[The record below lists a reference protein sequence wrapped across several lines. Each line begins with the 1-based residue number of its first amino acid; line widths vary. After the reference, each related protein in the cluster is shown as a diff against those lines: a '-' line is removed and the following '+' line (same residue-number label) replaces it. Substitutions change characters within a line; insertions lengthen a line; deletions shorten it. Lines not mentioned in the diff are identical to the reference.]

1 MNLIQLRDRL
11 ITLFDLSE
19 LKSLCFDL
27 DVTYDELPGDTL
39 RGKGEGLIDYCRRRD
54 LLPRLWERCRALRP
68 AEDWPPL
75 ALLLEESRDAA
86 YFRQAPATS
95 PARQGN
101 SYSVRVGGNVG
112 AGAQIAA
119 GENINQIQVG
129 RKGEAAELLTE
140 LRAAIR
146 AELAPA
152 AAESAEQEAAALQAE
167 LRADEPNLDRLK
179 QLRAYFQGL
188 GGRVAAAATAVFNS
202 EAGQAAL
209 KTAAEIVVAAALKGF
224 GG

>member
-11 ITLFDLSE
+11 ITLFDLSD

-27 DVTYDELPGDTL
+27 DVPYDELPGDTL

-54 LLPRLWERCRALRP
+54 LLPRLWERCRELRP
-68 AEDWPPL
+68 AEEWPPL

-86 YFRQAPATS
+86 YFQQAPAMP

-101 SYSVRVGGNVG
+101 SYSVQVGNVG

-119 GENINQIQVG
+119 GENINQIQIG
-129 RKGEAAELLTE
+129 RGGDAAELLAE

-167 LRADEPNLDRLK
+167 LKADEPSLDRLK
-179 QLRAYFQGL
+179 QLREYFQEL
-188 GGRVAAAATAVFNS
+188 GGRVAAAATAVFKS

-209 KTAAEIVVAAALKGF
+209 KTAAEIVVAATLKGF